1 MIIKIF
7 INKYLRNY
15 LKKKFDETKNLTNE
29 LSHDYSIYYI
39 KNDTAER

>member
-7 INKYLRNY
+7 INKYLKNY

-29 LSHDYSIYYI
+29 LNHDYSIYYI